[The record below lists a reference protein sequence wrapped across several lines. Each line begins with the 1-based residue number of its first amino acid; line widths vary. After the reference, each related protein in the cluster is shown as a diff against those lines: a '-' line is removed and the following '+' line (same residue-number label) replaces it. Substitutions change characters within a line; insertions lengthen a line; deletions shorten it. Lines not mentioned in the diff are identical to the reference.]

1 MKNFVFDLYG
11 TLIDIHTDEEDP
23 SFRTKIARQ
32 FFDLCG
38 GECDFWSD
46 YIKLCAPPPDD
57 KYYEPDLI
65 CVFSDLAKKCGAHL
79 TRGQLEEFAYKF
91 RLLSRK
97 KLCLYPEVTDMLS
110 SLKECG
116 AKIYLLS
123 NAQACFTVKE
133 MEELS
138 LTEYFDGICLSSDA
152 GVKKPSERFFNLLL
166 EKYSLDKSSTV
177 YTGNDYFSD
186 ILGARA
192 VGLYT
197 AYIRTYNEIPFEEA
211 KKIASFATD
220 NFKILKGKLLSLA
233 KEN

>member
-1 MKNFVFDLYG
+1 MKNFAFDLYG

-23 SFRTKIARQ
+23 AFRSRIARQ

-38 GECDFWSD
+38 GECDFWNE
-46 YIKLCAPPPDD
+46 YIRLCAPPKGDM
-57 KYYEPDLI
+57 YYEPDLI
-65 CVFSDLAKKCGAHL
+65 DVFSALAKKCGADL
-79 TRGQLEEFAYKF
+79 SRDKLEDFAYSF

-97 KLCLYPEVTDMLS
+97 KLCLYPEVTEILS

-138 LTEYFDGICLSSDA
+138 LTNYFDGICLSSDA

-166 EKYSLDKSSTV
+166 EKYKLDKRSTV
-177 YTGNDYFSD
+177 YIGNDYYSD

-192 VGLYT
+192 VGLFT
-197 AYIRTYNEIPFEEA
+197 AYIRTYNEVPFEEA
-211 KKIASFATD
+211 KKASSFATD
-220 NFKILKGKLLSLA
+220 SFSILKEILLSLA